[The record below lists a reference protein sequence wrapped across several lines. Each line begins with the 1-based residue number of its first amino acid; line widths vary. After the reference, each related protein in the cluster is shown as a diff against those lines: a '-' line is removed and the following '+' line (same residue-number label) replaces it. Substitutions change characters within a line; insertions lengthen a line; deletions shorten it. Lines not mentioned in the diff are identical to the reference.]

1 MTGENGPEPAR
12 WGHRPYADVAARNIL
27 NDESERIARKQP
39 DHVDDPGDLTLSDV
53 LQERY
58 RQDTDDDAQA
68 VTLAGMMKHGLSF
81 EEVVCWY
88 WFRFAAYDLTEIHTA
103 IRDAHPS
110 DDPAHRRNS
119 LRNIQRILKSA
130 AMQLPG
136 ENPADVPDVINGES
150 DAEPAAQG

>member
-1 MTGENGPEPAR
+1 MTGDDSPEPAR
-12 WGHRPYADVAARNIL
+12 WGRRPYADVAARNVL

-39 DHVDDPGDLTLSDV
+39 DHVDDPDDLTLSDV
-53 LQERY
+53 LLERY
-58 RQDTDDDAQA
+58 RQDTGDHAQA

-88 WFRFAAYDLTEIHTA
+88 FYRFADYDLTEIHTA
-103 IRDAHPS
+103 LQGAPPG

-130 AMQLPG
+130 ATQLPR
-136 ENPADVPDVINGES
+136 EDPADVPNVI
-150 DAEPAAQG
+150 DAKADLEPAAQG